1 MSKFV
6 GQLKKYDDF
15 VCFPKGASK
24 DDVANAEATL
34 GLKFAKEY
42 CEYTEEV
49 GAASANGHEFTG
61 VVNSKH
67 LNVVTATQSA
77 RKKNP
82 DIPDELYVVENLN
95 ADGIVIMQ
103 DAGGKIYEAGVDTEV
118 KKIAGSLADYIKE

>member
-6 GQLKKYDDF
+6 SRLKKYDDF
-15 VCFPKGASK
+15 VCFPKGALK
-24 DDVANAEATL
+24 DDVANAEVTL

-61 VVNSKH
+61 VVNSKY

-77 RKKNP
+77 RKENP

>member
-6 GQLKKYDDF
+6 SRLKKYDDF
-15 VCFPKGASK
+15 VCFPKGALK
-24 DDVANAEATL
+24 DDVANAEVTL

-61 VVNSKH
+61 VVNSKY

-118 KKIAGSLADYIKE
+118 KKIAGSLSDYIKE